1 VGVRKA
7 LRPEPRDK
15 FLDAATRGAHEDALF
30 LCRGRGRE
38 VHVAIDL
45 GHRVASTFGRAEVI
59 SPEGKSR
66 RSDGAEQ
73 PITSACLVVDGEIL
87 RDRRSASPSQEGVD
101 QAGFVR
107 LDAAIL
113 GDFALDGFG
122 RVSMSLRFA

>member
-1 VGVRKA
+1 MA
-7 LRPEPRDK
+7 P
-15 FLDAATRGAHEDALF
+15 
-30 LCRGRGRE
+30 
-38 VHVAIDL
+38 
-45 GHRVASTFGRAEVI
+45 
-59 SPEGKSR
+59 
-66 RSDGAEQ
+66 GAER

-87 RDRRSASPSQEGVD
+87 RDRPSASPSQEGVD